1 MSSLESLK
9 APVQPVPVWP
19 RLKLERHDVAPAS
32 KSLPAGAKRHL
43 VFVSLGHGLVDFE
56 RKSEKIRRE
65 LSPGCVA
72 VCPAGLPMRWSWHT
86 RLSYSVLTLEPG
98 FLNDVARRTYDA
110 GPGDFELFPAE
121 RNRDFD
127 IANLVDMMGRET
139 RRAGPDS
146 ALYIESLASILATH
160 LLRHYGAWTRG
171 GPSCMVAAPGIDGN
185 KACKPEPVERA
196 VRYIHE
202 HHARDIRLQEIAS
215 AACLS
220 PHHLSRLFTR
230 SMGTSPHRY
239 LVRVRVQSARAMLN
253 MATRRLSLAEVA
265 AAAGFSDQSHL
276 TRHFKRALGMTP
288 GQLTASLPGAGM
300 TN

>member
-1 MSSLESLK
+1 MPFLESPK
-9 APVQPVPVWP
+9 VPAQYARGWS

-72 VCPAGLPMRWSWHT
+72 VCPAGLPIRWSWRT
-86 RLSYSVLTLEPG
+86 RLSYSVLTLDPG
-98 FLNDVARRTYDA
+98 FLNDVARRIYDA
-110 GPGDFELFPAE
+110 GPGDFELLPAE

-127 IANLVDMMGRET
+127 IATLVDMMGRET
-139 RRAGPDS
+139 VRVGPDS
-146 ALYIESLASILATH
+146 ALCIESLASILATH
-160 LLRHYGAWTRG
+160 LLRHYGTWRRG
-171 GPSCMVAAPGIDGN
+171 GPSRAPAARGIDCNG
-185 KACKPEPVERA
+185 ARKPEPVQRA

-202 HHARDIRLQEIAS
+202 HHARDIRLHEIAS
-215 AACLS
+215 AASLS
-220 PHHLSRLFTR
+220 LHHLSRLFTR
-230 SMGTSPHRY
+230 SMGTSLHRY
-239 LVRVRVQSARAMLN
+239 LVQVRVQSARAMLC

-265 AAAGFSDQSHL
+265 AASGFSDQSHL

-288 GQLTASLPGAGM
+288 GQLTASLA
-300 TN
+300 NAEAIN